1 MKRVL
6 AVIVLG
12 LSLTGCVYSGPG
24 PGYYAAP
31 GYHYYYYP

>member
-6 AVIVLG
+6 TVIVLG
-12 LSLTGCVYSGPG
+12 LSLAGCVYSGPA